1 MGQDARAG
9 GAPVT
14 EEGGAAR
21 EPQVIREDIETTR
34 REMGDTVEALAE
46 KTDVKA
52 QTQRKVAEVRRV
64 IDAKRGE
71 LLGRARGAAP
81 EGAGSAAGALQ
92 DKARENPVAVAL
104 AGAFAAGLIFGRITK
119 R

>member
-1 MGQDARAG
+1 MGQGARAG
-9 GAPVT
+9 GAPVSDESAT
-14 EEGGAAR
+14 R
-21 EPQVIREDIETTR
+21 EPQAIERDIESTR

-81 EGAGSAAGALQ
+81 EGAGSAAAALQ